1 MEMRNDSSA
10 LSGKR
15 KVRNDI
21 ILIVAL
27 VLIVAVAAV
36 FVFVLSKP
44 GDTVVVTVDGE
55 VYGEY
60 SLSVDREIGIENGD
74 GFNVLVIKDGKAF
87 IESASCP
94 DGVCSSHRPVSRDG
108 ESIICLPN
116 KVVVEIHANGENS
129 RGEEQPDIVV

>member
-44 GDTVVVTVDGE
+44 GDTVVVTVDGK

-87 IESASCP
+87 IASASCP